1 MVITIERQYGS
12 GGRLVGE
19 KLAKLLGYQ
28 FYDRELLKIAARES
42 GMSEDVVEH
51 FDERPTNSLFLS
63 SYLLSSYM
71 MSDAMPLNQKLAFA
85 QFDVIRKV
93 AQSGDCVIVGRCA
106 DYVLQSRPDR
116 LSVFIHASNEV
127 RALRLVTYYGVPE
140 AFVDKVIKREDK
152 SRSEY
157 YASFTQ
163 SKWSDLRH
171 YDLVID
177 TGMFGLDGAAALIAQ
192 AVKIKGEA
200 KPSE

>member
-19 KLAKLLGYQ
+19 KLAKLLGYE

-71 MSDAMPLNQKLAFA
+71 MSDAIPLNQKLAFA

-93 AQSGDCVIVGRCA
+93 AQSGDCVIVGRLRGLRPTGQVRPAQRFYPRIQRRARPAASQILWRAGGLCGKGDQA
-106 DYVLQSRPDR
+106 GGPQPFRILYVLYSEQMERPAP
-116 LSVFIHASNEV
+116 L
-127 RALRLVTYYGVPE
+127 
-140 AFVDKVIKREDK
+140 
-152 SRSEY
+152 
-157 YASFTQ
+157 
-163 SKWSDLRH
+163 
-171 YDLVID
+171 
-177 TGMFGLDGAAALIAQ
+177 
-192 AVKIKGEA
+192 
-200 KPSE
+200 

>member
-19 KLAKLLGYQ
+19 KLAKLLGYE

-71 MSDAMPLNQKLAFA
+71 MSDAIPLNQKLAFA

-106 DYVLQSRPDR
+106 DYVLQARSDR
-116 LSVFIHASNEV
+116 LSVFIHASNDV
-127 RALRLVTYYGVPE
+127 RAQRLVKYYGVPE
-140 AFVDKVIKREDK
+140 AFVEKVIKREDR

-157 YASFTQ
+157 YTSFTQ

-171 YDLVID
+171 YDLVVD
-177 TGMFGLDGAAALIAQ
+177 TGIFGLDNAAGLIAE
-192 AVKIKGEA
+192 AVRLTQGTKS
-200 KPSE
+200 P

>member
-1 MVITIERQYGS
+1 MVITIERQYCS

-19 KLAKLLGYQ
+19 KLAKLLGYE

-71 MSDAMPLNQKLAFA
+71 MSDAIPLNQKLAFA

-106 DYVLQSRPDR
+106 DYVLQARSDR
-116 LSVFIHASNEV
+116 LSVFIHASNDV
-127 RALRLVTYYGVPE
+127 RAQRLVKYYGVPE
-140 AFVDKVIKREDK
+140 AFVEKVIKREDR

-157 YASFTQ
+157 YTSFTQ

-171 YDLVID
+171 YDLVVD
-177 TGMFGLDGAAALIAQ
+177 TGIFGLDNAAGLIAE
-192 AVKIKGEA
+192 AVRLKQGTKS
-200 KPSE
+200 P

>member
-19 KLAKLLGYQ
+19 KLAKLLGYE

-63 SYLLSSYM
+63 SYLVSSYM
-71 MSDAMPLNQKLAFA
+71 MSDTIPLNQKLAFA

-116 LSVFIHASNEV
+116 LSVFIHASNDV
-127 RALRLVTYYGVPE
+127 RAQRLVKYYGVPE
-140 AFVDKVIKREDK
+140 AFVEKVIKREDR

-157 YASFTQ
+157 YTSFTQ

-171 YDLVID
+171 YDLVVD
-177 TGMFGLDGAAALIAQ
+177 TGTFGLDNAAGLIAE
-192 AVKIKGEA
+192 AVRLKQGTKS
-200 KPSE
+200 P